1 MSSYYYKPR
10 DLSLNLHKNKTD
22 FLWLPFSPLP
32 VIQKKPKKQK
42 VGSSSVLLTI
52 KLCIN

>member
-10 DLSLNLHKNKTD
+10 DLNLNLHKNWTD

-32 VIQKKPKKQK
+32 VIKKNKKQK
-42 VGSSSVLLTI
+42 TESGE
-52 KLCIN
+52 